1 MTITTIL
8 KAAQAS
14 DFLAA
19 VPALLGFQPSESVVL
34 VPFRGNAT
42 AGAMRIDLPAA
53 ENAADMASAAAGLL
67 CKITGVTGV
76 AIVVYGTA
84 DQAESV
90 SAPIVAQAEMCGLD
104 VVDALYVTGTE
115 WAHVGERTMTPL
127 GAVPAHI
134 AALAAE
140 ADAQAGAVLPE
151 VPEAFAAEV
160 ADALPV
166 ASATTATDAVVA
178 AFERALTLDV
188 ADATPMDAAT
198 LLVLLHRPLTRD
210 VALVQWARDLATG
223 AETLDAQMASTGTR
237 QMPTHLA
244 EVIVGEG
251 ARPDADR
258 LRDALRVCRYL
269 AAVAPEAAKV
279 GALVAAGWLSWALGR
294 SSHADAYVRQALTID
309 PDHTMAGLISQMVN
323 AGHLPEWAFI
333 R

>member
-1 MTITTIL
+1 MTISTIL

-34 VPFRGNAT
+34 VPFRGQRT
-42 AGAMRIDLPAA
+42 TGALRIDLPTIEDAA
-53 ENAADMASAAAGLL
+53 GVAASAAGLL
-67 CKITGVTGV
+67 CKIDGVDGV
-76 AIVVYGTA
+76 AVVVYGTA
-84 DQAESV
+84 EQAEPV
-90 SAPIVAQAEMCGLD
+90 GAAMIAQAGMCGLA
-104 VVDALYVTGTE
+104 VVDALYVTGSE
-115 WAHVGERTMTPL
+115 FARIGERTMTAL

-134 AALAAE
+134 AALATE

-151 VPEAFAAEV
+151 VPEDFAAEV

-166 ASATTATDAVVA
+166 ASATTKTDAVVSI
-178 AFERALTLDV
+178 FERVLTLDV
-188 ADATPMDAAT
+188 AEATPMDAAAM
-198 LLVLLHRPLTRD
+198 LVLLARPLTRD

-223 AETLDAQMASTGTR
+223 TETLAAQIEFTGTR
-237 QMPTHLA
+237 QIPAHLA
-244 EVIVGEG
+244 EVIVGAG

-269 AAVAPEAAKV
+269 AAVAPEGAKI

-294 SSHADAYVRQALTID
+294 SSHADVYVRQALAID
-309 PDHTMAGLISQMVN
+309 PEHTMAGLIVQMID